1 MKLLPIVMGR
11 HHHDGQP
18 RGPRQLHFHSRRPRR
33 RRRRRPPPLPPV
45 TPQIQPMDESHRIQ
59 ADQIDKLLAEGKVLL
74 LDVREPKEREEL
86 GAIEDSV
93 NIPIGQLEKR
103 LDELP
108 KDRLILTA

>member
-1 MKLLPIVMGR
+1 MKLLPIAAVLAPLATGAWAQTA
-11 HHHDGQP
+11 QP
-18 RGPRQLHFHSRRPRR
+18 QPA
-33 RRRRRPPPLPPV
+33 PPTPPATTAA
-45 TPQIQPMDESHRIQ
+45 TPAAPQTQPIAPMDESKRVS
-59 ADQIDKLLAEGKVLL
+59 ADDIDKLLAEGKVLL

>member
-1 MKLLPIVMGR
+1 MKLLPIAAVLAPLASGAWA
-11 HHHDGQP
+11 QP
-18 RGPRQLHFHSRRPRR
+18 QPT
-33 RRRRRPPPLPPV
+33 PP
-45 TPQIQPMDESHRIQ
+45 TPSTASAAPAAPQTQPIAPMDESKRVS
-59 ADQIDKLLAEGKVLL
+59 ADDIDKLLAEGKVLL

>member
-1 MKLLPIVMGR
+1 MKLLPIAALLAMLAPFAP
-11 HHHDGQP
+11 QTQ
-18 RGPRQLHFHSRRPRR
+18 QLP
-33 RRRRRPPPLPPV
+33 
-45 TPQIQPMDESHRIQ
+45 PMDESKRVS
-59 ADQIDKLLAEGKVLL
+59 ADEIDKLLAEGKVLL

-86 GAIEDSV
+86 GAIEDSI